1 MISKLLT
8 VVIPVF
14 NQQKYIARCIR
25 SISNQTLDKSHFDII
40 VVNDAS
46 TDKTKEILDLYS
58 DDITLINNNKNL
70 GLPSSLNIAIK
81 QIKTPYFVRVD
92 SDDYVNENFLKFLY
106 IFLEENKNFD
116 AVACDYLLVDEN
128 ENVIKRKNSL
138 RSPIACGILFRL
150 KNIIEIGLYDEN
162 FLMNEDVDL
171 RNRFLKKFNIKRLEL
186 PLYRY
191 RRHLNNMTNDK
202 EKMKIFNKKIN
213 DKYK

>member
-25 SISNQTLDKSHFDII
+25 SILNQTLDKSHFDII

-81 QIKTPYFVRVD
+81 QIKTPYFVAL
-92 SDDYVNENFLKFLY
+92 DDDKDLTITPIYYF
-106 IFLEENKNFD
+106 
-116 AVACDYLLVDEN
+116 DEN
-128 ENVIKRKNSL
+128 
-138 RSPIACGILFRL
+138 
-150 KNIIEIGLYDEN
+150 
-162 FLMNEDVDL
+162 
-171 RNRFLKKFNIKRLEL
+171 
-186 PLYRY
+186 
-191 RRHLNNMTNDK
+191 H
-202 EKMKIFNKKIN
+202 IFNTSYRQAFKNGFLNLETSYTKG
-213 DKYK
+213 YKRSCN

>member
-25 SISNQTLDKSHFDII
+25 SILNQTLDKSHFDII

-46 TDKTKEILDLYS
+46 TDKTKEILNLYS

-138 RSPIACGILFRL
+138 
-150 KNIIEIGLYDEN
+150 E
-162 FLMNEDVDL
+162 VQ
-171 RNRFLKKFNIKRLEL
+171 
-186 PLYRY
+186 
-191 RRHLNNMTNDK
+191 
-202 EKMKIFNKKIN
+202 
-213 DKYK
+213 